1 MHDGIHV
8 EKAGL
13 PSATILTD
21 TFRPTGLTMAR
32 LWGAE
37 DYPIIFT
44 KHPISQ
50 LSPEETRRRAKVI
63 APQVVAVLTGPG
75 LAAAVDPV

>member
-21 TFRPTGLTMAR
+21 TFRPGGLAIAR

-37 DYPIIFT
+37 DYPTIYT

-50 LSPEETRRRAKVI
+50 LSPAETRARAEEI
-63 APQVVAVLTGPG
+63 APQVVAVVTGAGPAG
-75 LAAAVDPV
+75 SAESI

>member
-21 TFRPTGLTMAR
+21 NFRTTGLTMAR
-32 LWGAE
+32 LWAAE
-37 DYPIIFT
+37 DYPVIYT
-44 KHPISQ
+44 PHPISQ
-50 LSPEETRRRAKVI
+50 LSPEETRARAKEL
-63 APQVVAVLTGPG
+63 APAIVAVLTGAG
-75 LAAAVDPV
+75 LPVEVA